1 MAKFITTVGYCST
14 TKKPFGIQ
22 FRDDQGVLVA
32 VGSFATFASGEA
44 GDAPEYSGKMISGKS
59 FKCKHCQND
68 GIIQCGCGTVL
79 CIKCGAPTVVC
90 PKCGRTSNVRWV
102 DVDELGN
109 SKVTVDKQ

>member
-32 VGSFATFASGEA
+32 VGSFATFASGES
-44 GDAPEYSGKMISGKS
+44 GDAPEYSGKMISGKN

-79 CIKCGAPTVVC
+79 CIKRGASGVVC
-90 PKCGRTSNVRWV
+90 PKCGRTIKVNWV
-102 DVDELGN
+102 GVDELGN